1 MDRREWPI
9 LQDPNVARGSCLFWQ
24 TRRTEKDISLRFLT
38 LIAQRLSVYPL
49 GRQLFA
55 LQTDVCNLAASIAKI
70 QLMHKSRKRDQT
82 RCPSHGRDR
91 SRVHSLPR
99 APLRPEC
106 RESTARAMIT
116 ELAFC
121 FWPTAKDARQ
131 GILCSITFDVRI
143 HTHTAL
149 CFAARPHMAEAR
161 TRDEWKQSDLAR
173 RPDSHVQTPDVAA
186 NPRTGRVRRARQKRS
201 RKPRRRRPS
210 MRPRTTLLGVTFA
223 SSLHSFGM

>member
-149 CFAARPHMAEAR
+149 CFAARRHMAEAR
-161 TRDEWKQSDLAR
+161 TRDD
-173 RPDSHVQTPDVAA
+173 
-186 NPRTGRVRRARQKRS
+186 GRARTRS
-201 RKPRRRRPS
+201 LSGNNLTSLEGRILTSKPPMSPPIPALVGYGEPGKSGVGNPVDDDPQCVRA
-210 MRPRTTLLGVTFA
+210 PR
-223 SSLHSFGM
+223 SLA